1 MLYLVGGLS
10 ESDGPGLEVVPWG
23 WTTNPLSD
31 DSSFSSTTALTS
43 GLLELPNPFDP
54 KSAIVILEEKVF
66 FLL

>member
-31 DSSFSSTTALTS
+31 DSSFSTALTS

-54 KSAIVILEEKVF
+54 KSAIVILEEKYF
-66 FLL
+66 WLL